1 MVPGSANSPCVPIA
15 RSKGGQ
21 AGIAG
26 NRISLPPALPRPRL
40 ECLLFLGALDD
51 FTPRLP
57 RSPAIAAGARRA
69 SDWQGPQ
76 AAVRVP
82 ARIGSFTDL
91 INNAARVGRPDLQ
104 RSWRCLK
111 VAAFNRLKGEGV
123 SALVVS
129 EPIGSS
135 LHLRQ
140 PAADALLSGAAPGTN
155 QALRLSLHRAR
166 GNVSRNSATVIRS
179 CGRSVVAPIGSGA
192 ADLSLVSSC
201 VVA

>member
-1 MVPGSANSPCVPIA
+1 MVPGSANSPWVPIA

-57 RSPAIAAGARRA
+57 RSPAIAAGALRA

-91 INNAARVGRPDLQ
+91 VNNAARVGRPDLQ

-111 VAAFNRLKGEGV
+111 IAAFNRLKGEGV

-129 EPIGSS
+129 EPMA
-135 LHLRQ
+135 
-140 PAADALLSGAAPGTN
+140 PARAQQIYLSFP
-155 QALRLSLHRAR
+155 R
-166 GNVSRNSATVIRS
+166 
-179 CGRSVVAPIGSGA
+179 P
-192 ADLSLVSSC
+192 C